1 MRKPTTLLLL
11 LSLTLVGRAA
21 GAQVGGNVGYSQAGG
36 RAKAEQ
42 NERSRRQMYDSY
54 IAGETEA
61 VSGGPDRTQ
70 TTVQSLRKSRTFYDN
85 PLNAD
90 GFDRVID
97 PVVLE
102 PVVQFTLYLKLKY
115 EIETRR

>member
-1 MRKPTTLLLL
+1 MRRLLGIKL
-11 LSLTLVGRAA
+11 RAVP
-21 GAQVGGNVGYSQAGG
+21 QVYA
-36 RAKAEQ
+36 
-42 NERSRRQMYDSY
+42 ERSSAYFPTEMYDSY
-54 IAGETEA
+54 TAGESEA
-61 VSGGPDRTQ
+61 VSGGPDRSR
-70 TTVQSLRKSRTFYDN
+70 TTVQSLRKSRTFYFNRLD
-85 PLNAD
+85 AD